1 MMLEEVLQSHAMTPS
16 LNSSTGD
23 HTRASISIRPL
34 GARAFLHLEAG
45 SADMIPRWRQR
56 SSSRAWNFSSSTFAV
71 PNSRR
76 RTRIYSVYE
85 VILVSKGWLD
95 DEYQDGPPGTI
106 IWKMGSTSW
115 SHLLGE
121 TYGIGAELSST
132 ADGSN
137 MGTLCRNQTIVDNYI
152 HDTKMGMTNEIV
164 NAESQSECA
173 HHCECH
179 SFGRHDFWFR
189 DDESWL
195 IHTVRDVWPCH
206 SYCLYNRFHPPVDIS
221 RWMLL

>member
-1 MMLEEVLQSHAMTPS
+1 MMLEEVFQSHAMTPS

-34 GARAFLHLEAG
+34 AGAHTFLHLEAG
-45 SADMIPRWRQR
+45 SADMIRVDDSARRPGRETSLR
-56 SSSRAWNFSSSTFAV
+56 STFAV

-106 IWKMGSTSW
+106 IWKMGDRRHDRTCW
-115 SHLLGE
+115 GKFRDRC
-121 TYGIGAELSST
+121 GAFVNS
-132 ADGSN
+132 GWFQY

-179 SFGRHDFWFR
+179 SFGRHDF
-189 DDESWL
+189 
-195 IHTVRDVWPCH
+195 
-206 SYCLYNRFHPPVDIS
+206 
-221 RWMLL
+221 